1 MQDSEIIALYWQRDE
16 AAIAETSRK
25 YGAYCFRIAGNILTA
40 KEDAEECVNDAYH
53 RAWNAI
59 PPERPEHLGAWLGR
73 VVRNVALGRWQ
84 HAHARKRNRGMTTL
98 LSELEDCIPAPQNV

>member
-73 VVRNVALGRWQ
+73 VVPQRGAWPLAACACPEAQQR
-84 HAHARKRNRGMTTL
+84 HDYAFKR
-98 LSELEDCIPAPQNV
+98 A

>member
-25 YGAYCFRIAGNILTA
+25 YGAYCFRIAANILTA

-73 VVRNVALGRWQ
+73 VVRNVAPVSYTHLDVYKRQ
-84 HAHARKRNRGMTTL
+84 KLRKARRSLRTAKRR
-98 LSELEDCIPAPQNV
+98 

>member
-59 PPERPEHLGAWLGR
+59 PPERPEHLGAWPLAACACPEAQQR
-73 VVRNVALGRWQ
+73 HDYAF
-84 HAHARKRNRGMTTL
+84 KR
-98 LSELEDCIPAPQNV
+98 A